1 MNKTSYLLGALLF
14 LGLLSGCASQSNQT
28 QSQYY
33 LLSSDSQSYS
43 KENYAQVI
51 NLTAVKVAAYI
62 DSPGIALL
70 TKDNHIRIANH
81 HLWAEQPDQAIN
93 RVMHNQLDQHLSNSR
108 IDAGSL
114 GQNSD
119 WNYSIATQIDQ
130 FHGTEQGEA
139 VLSGHWQF
147 IAKDKHLSSHRF
159 NLRSK
164 LNKPGYSALVEQL
177 QTLLHQLAQQQAQQ
191 IQKHLKKSKPTK

>member
-33 LLSSDSQSYS
+33 LLNSDSQSYS
-43 KENYAQVI
+43 KDNYAQVI
-51 NLTAVKVAAYI
+51 NLKAIKVAAYI

-93 RVMHNQLDQHLSNSR
+93 RVMHSQLDQHLSHSR
-108 IDAGSL
+108 VDDGSL
-114 GQNSD
+114 GLNND
-119 WNYSIATQIDQ
+119 WDYSIATQIDQ

-159 NLRSK
+159 NLRSS
-164 LNKPGYSALVEQL
+164 LNKPGYSELVKQL
-177 QTLLHQLAQQQAQQ
+177 QALLHQLAQQQAQQ
-191 IQKHLKKSKPTK
+191 VQTYLNNSESAN